1 VGEPVSAT
9 ATDGQV
15 IARHQVARR
24 RRMRWE
30 PGLIAAG
37 LVILLVIAWIAFPGL
52 FTSQDPLTG
61 NLADRLQ
68 APSGAH
74 LFGTDELGRDVFA
87 RVVYGSRVSV
97 ASAALAVL
105 LGLAAG
111 GPVGLVAGFAGGWT
125 DDVLMRVM
133 DLMLAIPGIL
143 LSMAVITAWG
153 EGTVKVAFAVGL
165 SSVATIA
172 RTMRSEVVRVR
183 IADYV
188 DAARAGGVRWHVILA
203 RHVLPNSWRPVLVLA
218 TLQFGYAILAV
229 ASLSFLGYG
238 PQPPAPDWGA
248 MVSDGS
254 NYLATSWWLVTLPGI
269 VIVALVLSVN
279 HVARRLGARRG
290 RR

>member
-1 VGEPVSAT
+1 
-9 ATDGQV
+9 
-15 IARHQVARR
+15 
-24 RRMRWE
+24 M
-30 PGLIAAG
+30 
-37 LVILLVIAWIAFPGL
+37 
-52 FTSQDPLTG
+52 
-61 NLADRLQ
+61 
-68 APSGAH
+68 
-74 LFGTDELGRDVFA
+74 
-87 RVVYGSRVSV
+87 
-97 ASAALAVL
+97 
-105 LGLAAG
+105 
-111 GPVGLVAGFAGGWT
+111 
-125 DDVLMRVM
+125 
-133 DLMLAIPGIL
+133 
-143 LSMAVITAWG
+143 
-153 EGTVKVAFAVGL
+153 VKVAFAVGL